1 MIIKYNST
9 YSYSIYIR
17 YKKLEKTH
25 DPDLGEGAYGVVYKA
40 LDQGKFVKILQHF
53 ILILFSILLQLLIDM
68 LHWKKSV

>member
-1 MIIKYNST
+1 LIIKYNST

-40 LDQGKFVKILQHF
+40 LDQGKFVKILQHIKV
-53 ILILFSILLQLLIDM
+53 ILILSSILLQSMIDM
-68 LHWKKSV
+68 LH